1 MTYTIQKDTMDME
14 CCSRDFEAECP
25 VRATVRLLGG
35 KSLRNGKKR
44 FSEIQAMI
52 PEATGKMLTKQLREL
67 EADGL
72 IERKVYPVV
81 PPKTEYSLT
90 EFGETAIP
98 LIMDMSRWGSIYLE
112 REGIPVSDCVRM

>member
-1 MTYTIQKDTMDME
+1 MQQDQTTA
-14 CCSRDFEAECP
+14 EAECP
-25 VRATVRLLGG
+25 VRTTVRLLGG
-35 KSLRNGKKR
+35 KYKSVIMWGLMDGTKR
-44 FSEIQAMI
+44 FSEIQSLV
-52 PEATGKMLTKQLREL
+52 PEATSKMITKQLREL

-72 IERKVYPVV
+72 ISRKVYPVV